1 MTEANRPSL
10 CSPIFLGGIWKI
22 AYRTALNHKDVQ
34 THSNLSLGYKSNN
47 LIKIPDN
54 ILFQA
59 KKEKNIPCKRI
70 K

>member
-1 MTEANRPSL
+1 MLSN
-10 CSPIFLGGIWKI
+10 FFGGGIWKL

-34 THSNLSLGYKSNN
+34 THSNLSLGYKTNN

-59 KKEKNIPCKRI
+59 KKGTKYPM
-70 K
+70 